1 MTKSKKIKKKETPM
15 ESLVSLIKTVLGAI
29 VVVMF
34 LNGALIASFVVPTG
48 SMEKTVMPGDF
59 LFVNKFI
66 YGPTTPQI
74 IPFVNIPLP
83 YYKFPGPKDPETGD
97 VIVFV
102 FPGHRDEVKS
112 AQFTYYLKRCVATA
126 GDTIEF
132 KDKQIYVNG
141 IVQKLPDHAVLQ
153 EGTDPNEEYQRA
165 LTFPR
170 YSGYT
175 ADNYGPLRIPKKGDK
190 IALTPKNISQW
201 DTFIIREGNEDAT
214 SDGKNV
220 YINGEKV
227 EEYTVLRDYCFAA
240 GDNRDNSL
248 DSRFWGF
255 VPYDN
260 VVGTPLLVY
269 WSWPV
274 EDEFGN
280 QTTLGDKLA
289 SVRWGRIGTII
300 K

>member
-1 MTKSKKIKKKETPM
+1 MTAKQKKQKKKETPF
-15 ESLVSLIKTVLGAI
+15 ESLVSWIKTIIGAI
-29 VVVMF
+29 IVVMF

-48 SMEKTVMPGDF
+48 SMEKTVLPGDF
-59 LFVNKFI
+59 LFVNKFM

-74 IPFVNIPLP
+74 IPFANIPLP
-83 YYKFPGPKDPETGD
+83 YIKFPGPKDPEVND
-97 VIVFV
+97 VIVFI
-102 FPGHRDEVKS
+102 FPGGRDEVE
-112 AQFTYYLKRCVATA
+112 ATEFQYYLKRCVAAA
-126 GDTIEF
+126 GDTLEL
-132 KDKQIYVNG
+132 KNKAIYVNG
-141 IVQKLPDHAVLQ
+141 KLMV
-153 EGTDPNEEYQRA
+153 DPAESVKNNKEADDYERA

-170 YSGYT
+170 YSGFT
-175 ADNYGPLRIPKKGDK
+175 SDDYGPIRIPKKGDV
-190 IALTPKNISQW
+190 IELNPKNIAKW

-220 YINGEKV
+220 YINGNQV
-227 EEYTVLRDYCFAA
+227 DSYTVQRNYCFAV
-240 GDNRDNSL
+240 GDNRDNSF

-274 EDEFGN
+274 EDNFGN
-280 QTTLGDKLA
+280 QTSLMEKIKN
-289 SVRWGRIGTII
+289 VRWGRIGKVI

>member
-1 MTKSKKIKKKETPM
+1 MAKPKQIKKKETPM
-15 ESLVSLIKTVLGAI
+15 ESLVSLIKTIIGAI
-29 VVVMF
+29 IVVMF

-83 YYKFPGPKDPETGD
+83 FYKFPGPKDPEKGD

-102 FPGHRDEVKS
+102 FPGHRDEIKS
-112 AQFTYYLKRCVATA
+112 EQFTYYLKRCVASA
-126 GDTIEF
+126 GDTIEIKNKKIF
-132 KDKQIYVNG
+132 VNG
-141 IVQKLPDHAVLQ
+141 VPQKFPEHGVVA

-170 YSGYT
+170 YSGFT
-175 ADNYGPLRIPKKGDK
+175 ADNYGPLTIPKKGDK
-190 IALTPKNISQW
+190 IQLTPKNISQW

-227 EEYTVLRDYCFAA
+227 DEYTVQRDYCFAV

-280 QTTLGDKLA
+280 PTSLGDKLA

>member
-1 MTKSKKIKKKETPM
+1 MAKEKQVKKKETPM
-15 ESLVSLIKTVLGAI
+15 ESVLSLIKTIIGAI
-29 VVVMF
+29 IVVMF

-48 SMEKTVMPGDF
+48 SMEKTVLPGDF

-83 YYKFPGPKDPETGD
+83 YFKFPGPKEPERGD

-102 FPGHRDEVKS
+102 FPGHRDEVE
-112 AQFTYYLKRCVATA
+112 ATEFQYYLKRCVATA
-126 GDTIEF
+126 GDTIEII
-132 KDKQIYVNG
+132 DKRIVVNG
-141 IVQKLPDHAVLQ
+141 TDLPIPEYAIVDDGNK
-153 EGTDPNEEYQRA
+153 TDPAYERA
-165 LTFPR
+165 ITFPR
-170 YSGYT
+170 YSGFT
-175 ADNYGPLRIPKKGDK
+175 TDNYGPIRVPKKGDK
-190 IALTPKNISQW
+190 ITLNPKNISQW
-201 DTFIIREGNEDAT
+201 DTFIIREGHKDAT
-214 SDGKNV
+214 SDGKFV
-220 YINGEKV
+220 YVDGEKV
-227 EEYTVLRDYCFAA
+227 EEYIVEKDYCFAV

-255 VPYDN
+255 VPFDN

-280 QTTLGDKLA
+280 PTSLGDKL
-289 SVRWGRIGTII
+289 SSLRWGRIGKII